1 MTTLNGVKSRTK
13 FFVAVAVLGAAVVG
27 FVGDAVAEPAGS
39 GSGSGSGTVIHMCLC
54 RGECRLVTTCLLNY
68 CYSETICDDCANCHR
83 QASQASRVRGGYK
96 RTCVYLKDNAC
107 VTNVT
112 ARRWF

>member
-1 MTTLNGVKSRTK
+1 MTTLNGVKTRTK
-13 FFVAVAVLGAAVVG
+13 FFIAAAVLGAAVVG
-27 FVGDAVAEPAGS
+27 FVGDAWAQQAAGS
-39 GSGSGSGTVIHMCLC
+39 GSDSGTVIHMCVC
-54 RGECRLVTTCLLNY
+54 HGSCRLVTTCLLNY
-68 CYSETICDDCANCHR
+68 CYSETICDDCANCHAR
-83 QASQASRVRGGYK
+83 ALQASRVRGGQK

>member
-1 MTTLNGVKSRTK
+1 MSVSGIKSRMK
-13 FFVAVAVLGAAVVG
+13 FFVAAAMLGAAVLG
-27 FVGDAVAEPAGS
+27 FAGDASAEPE

-54 RGECRLVTTCLLNY
+54 RGSCKLVTHCLLNY
-68 CYSETICDDCANCHR
+68 CYSETICDDCANCHK
-83 QASQASRVRGGYK
+83 QMSQATRVRGGYK
-96 RTCVYLKDNAC
+96 RTCVFLRDNAC

>member
-27 FVGDAVAEPAGS
+27 FVGDALAEPAGS